1 MLEDIEAPQT
11 LDEASY
17 MLFIYI
23 GSWAGGRDDVTHE
36 PQVKCPSEH
45 SMPASAS
52 FLLSSPFISQSKHTL
67 ESLMR
72 TSFKMAK
79 KSDRSMTCLAA
90 GRLRIV
96 RRPRSLSSTKMLGG
110 LTSPCRMLLSCKCAR
125 PIRASKSTL
134 RTLTHPGRWSPH
146 THLSTDPCLYHG
158 ICI

>member
-1 MLEDIEAPQT
+1 MLEDIEAPHT
-11 LDEASY
+11 LGGASY

-52 FLLSSPFISQSKHTL
+52 VLLSSPFISQSKHTL
-67 ESLMR
+67 QSLMR

-90 GRLRIV
+90 GRL
-96 RRPRSLSSTKMLGG
+96 LGSSDVKS
-110 LTSPCRMLLSCKCAR
+110 LTSAAVCPRALSWK
-125 PIRASKSTL
+125 ASWA
-134 RTLTHPGRWSPH
+134 PG
-146 THLSTDPCLYHG
+146 LQ
-158 ICI
+158 